1 MEILSRVGNESG
13 GEHWTARRLAV
24 FRVLLVVL
32 SLVVLA
38 AAAGIGPTLSSDAW
52 TVVLLAGPIAAV
64 AVSGLVLPTPAIPST
79 ALIGRPARWSVWRW
93 FVRPYLPTALAALGV
108 VVAEYLGAALS
119 TQGLRPL
126 LFADGPELGSY
137 LPLIG
142 LGTGLLLG
150 WCAIALLVIP
160 LKTTARAATLW
171 RTDRPEAVRLL
182 VHTAVMLGVL
192 LTAVAQFGVF
202 PSSGEGRWATLRDE
216 FDLLFTPSALAA
228 PWWSVASAWAG
239 VASFAAGG
247 AAWLRT
253 TRRDR

>member
-1 MEILSRVGNESG
+1 MGIEPN
-13 GEHWTARRLAV
+13 GERWTVLRLAV
-24 FRVLLVVL
+24 FRVLLVAL
-32 SLVVLA
+32 PLGVLA
-38 AAAGIGPTLSSDAW
+38 AAAGVGPTLSFDAW
-52 TVVLLAGPIAAV
+52 AAVVLAGPVVAV
-64 AVSGLVLPTPAIPST
+64 AVSGLVLPTPATPST
-79 ALIGRPARWSVWRW
+79 ALIGRPARGALWRW

-108 VVAEYLGAALS
+108 VVAEYLGAAVS

-126 LFADGPELGSY
+126 LFADDPELGSY

-142 LGTGLLLG
+142 LGAGLLLG

-160 LKTTARAATLW
+160 LKTTARAVTLW

-182 VHTAVMLGVL
+182 VHSAVMLGVL
-192 LTAVAQFGVF
+192 LTAVAHFGVF
-202 PSSGEGRWATLRDE
+202 PGSGDGRLATLRDE
-216 FDLLFTPSALAA
+216 LDLLFTPSALAA